1 MSIQYVFVAATKQHY
16 KNFKLKFCTC
26 NLCKVISTNSN
37 NGSKSSRNVTAV
49 VLRQNQFYS
58 IGPWKQG
65 WPHLRQFLVG
75 YNLPRYTAKEVALE
89 STKL

>member
-1 MSIQYVFVAATKQHY
+1 MDQS
-16 KNFKLKFCTC
+16 L
-26 NLCKVISTNSN
+26 
-37 NGSKSSRNVTAV
+37 AV
-49 VLRQNQFYS
+49 MLRQLCYGKNQFYS